1 MEIIADLHLHSKYSR
16 ATSPRMNITDLS
28 NAAKIKGVNLLGTG
42 DFTHPKHF
50 EDLKRDLESVGNGM
64 YSFNGC
70 YFMLTSEIS
79 LMYTQNGKGRRVHL
93 VTFAP
98 DIEIVE
104 HINERLLKW
113 GRLDYDGRP
122 IFGRS
127 CIEYVDEMMK
137 ISGEIEIIPAHI
149 WTPFFGLLGSMS
161 GFDSVEEC
169 FGEKSKHIH
178 ALETGMSSDP
188 AMNWRLSSLD
198 KYSLVSFS
206 DSHSPYPW
214 RLGREAC
221 VFNMKKPSYFELTDA
236 IRNKDKSKFLSTI
249 ETSPEYGKYHYD
261 GHRDCGVS
269 FSPAETKKNNG
280 ICPVCKKPLTIGVEN
295 RVEELADRPMGFM
308 PKDAIPFKRVIPLHE
323 VVCGLLKTSV
333 ASKKTESEASKL
345 IASFGSELNVLF
357 KAPEKALREVSGDKI
372 AEALMKNRNGL
383 IKIKPGYD
391 GEYGVPFFDEND
403 VIDEKPAKQSQKS
416 LDDF

>member
-28 NAAKIKGVNLLGTG
+28 NAAHVKGVNLLGTG

-50 EDLKRDLESVGNGM
+50 ADLKRDLTSIGNGV
-64 YSFNGC
+64 YTHNNCF
-70 YFMLTSEIS
+70 FMLTSEIS
-79 LMYTQNGKGRRVHL
+79 LMYTQDGKGRRVHL

-98 DIEIVE
+98 DLEIVE
-104 HINERLLKW
+104 HINERLAKW

-137 ISGEIEIIPAHI
+137 ISKEIEIIPAHC

-161 GFDSVEEC
+161 GFNSVEEC

-188 AMNWRLSSLD
+188 SMNWRLSSLD
-198 KYSLVSFS
+198 KYALVSFS

-221 VFNMKKPSYFELTDA
+221 VFDLKKPSYFELTDA
-236 IRNKDKSKFLSTI
+236 IRNKDHKKFLSTI

-261 GHRDCGVS
+261 GHRDCNVS
-269 FSPAETKKNNG
+269 FSPEESKRLNN
-280 ICPVCKKPLTIGVEN
+280 ICPVCKRPLTIGVEN
-295 RVEELADRPMGFM
+295 RVEELADRSVGFM
-308 PKDAIPFKRVIPLHE
+308 PKDAIPFKRIIPLHE
-323 VVCGLLKTSV
+323 IICGLLKSSV
-333 ASKKTESEASKL
+333 ASKKTELEANKL
-345 IASFGSELNVLF
+345 IASFGSELNVLL
-357 KAPEKALREVSGDKI
+357 KAPESALREISGDKI
-372 AEALMKNRNGL
+372 AEALIKNRNGL
-383 IKIKPGYD
+383 IKVKPGYD
-391 GEYGVPFFDEND
+391 GEYGVPIFDENE
-403 VIDEKPAKQSQKS
+403 IIQEKPSKASQKT
-416 LDDF
+416 LGEY